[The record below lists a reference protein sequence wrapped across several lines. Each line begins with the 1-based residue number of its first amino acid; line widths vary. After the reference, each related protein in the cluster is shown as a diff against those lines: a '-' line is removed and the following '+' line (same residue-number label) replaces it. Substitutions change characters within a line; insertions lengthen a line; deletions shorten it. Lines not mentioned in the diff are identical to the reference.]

1 MGPMLAVA
9 GFIDEVMRLDWDM
22 SPDMTVDVWVPIGG
36 GAANWFLNWLFDD
49 VPNKSAV
56 FVALLPAAERLD
68 PEGGKMRD

>member
-9 GFIDEVMRLDWDM
+9 GFIDEVMRLDI
-22 SPDMTVDVWVPIGG
+22 TVDVWVPLGG

-68 PEGGKMRD
+68 PEGGKIRD